1 MKKITV
7 TATVKDFKAAFY
19 TWGEFKNLEDCTN
32 ADFNGMEELYGND
45 LLSFSIRKEDKRK
58 VFIAHPD
65 YIDRGAD
72 GTSIK
77 YAYAIKAE
85 VKTEWK

>member
-7 TATVKDFKAAFY
+7 TATVKDFKAALY
-19 TWGEFKNLEDCTN
+19 SWGEFKQVEDSKD

-45 LLSFSIRKEDKRK
+45 LLGFSIRKEDKGK

-85 VKTEWK
+85 VKTQWK